1 MKSRLALLL
10 LLASAIAGAAD
21 NSFEARCEKLATEA
35 NFTAVFEDKPVS
47 RDDSIRMAD
56 LRRFANAGSS
66 LNHSTLGVTRAE
78 PATSMALSV
87 RTLSNRDGRVCAV
100 PSLQLKLGLSSFEV
114 LLARELGTNP
124 CRRRIVEEHEQ
135 EHVTVWR
142 NHLRIGARLMPV
154 ALRQSLGQVAYFSS
168 IGEAES
174 VLRQRADQ
182 QLASLLSKLK
192 DGINAAHQQIDST
205 ASYRDAENRMRACP

>member
-10 LLASAIAGAAD
+10 QLASAIAGAAD
-21 NSFEARCEKLATEA
+21 NNFEARCEKLAAEA
-35 NFTAVFEDKPVS
+35 KFTAVFEDKPVR
-47 RDDSIRMAD
+47 RDDGIRIAD
-56 LRRFANAGSS
+56 LARFTRSGSS
-66 LNHSTLGVTRAE
+66 VNHSTLGVTRAE
-78 PATSMALSV
+78 PAASMVLSV

-114 LLARELGTNP
+114 LLARELGPHP
-124 CRRRIVEEHEQ
+124 CRRRIVDEHEE

-154 ALRQSLGQVAYFSS
+154 GLRQALGQVAYFSS
-168 IGEAES
+168 VSEAES